1 MPQNNTQRIVS
12 RQAVDYT
19 LLRAL
24 LAEAAD
30 SAAMNMPWYEKARL
44 ALKRK
49 GIRYIDLAAVLG
61 CTEGAVGH
69 YLRGRREPT
78 VETLR
83 IIAEQAG
90 LSLSEMVGDDPR
102 FIADTDEKQL
112 VDLFRGLAP
121 EKRASLLSLIKA
133 LQD

>member
-1 MPQNNTQRIVS
+1 MSGNNTQRTVS
-12 RQAVDYT
+12 GQESGYT

-24 LAEAAD
+24 AGNAAVFQT
-30 SAAMNMPWYEKARL
+30 MTPWYEKARL
-44 ALKRK
+44 ALKAK
-49 GIRYIDLAAVLG
+49 GIRYLDLAAVLG

-78 VETLR
+78 VDTLR

-102 FIADTDEKQL
+102 FIADPDEKRL
-112 VDLFRGLAP
+112 IDTFRGLSD
-121 EKRASLLSLIKA
+121 EQRRSLLVMVKA
-133 LQD
+133 LKD

>member
-1 MPQNNTQRIVS
+1 
-12 RQAVDYT
+12 

-24 LAEAAD
+24 AGDPAAFPT
-30 SAAMNMPWYEKARL
+30 MTPWYEKARL
-44 ALKRK
+44 ALKAK

-83 IIAEQAG
+83 TIAEQAG

-102 FIADTDEKQL
+102 FIGDADEKQL
-112 VDLFRGLAP
+112 IDIYRKLGD
-121 EKRASLLSLIKA
+121 EKRRNLLALIKA
-133 LQD
+133 LKD

>member
-1 MPQNNTQRIVS
+1 MLENHTQRIVP
-12 RQAVDYT
+12 RQGPRYT

-24 LAEAAD
+24 VVAA
-30 SAAMNMPWYEKARL
+30 SESRVMTPWYEKARL
-44 ALKRK
+44 AIKAK
-49 GIRYIDLAAVLG
+49 GIRYIDIAAVLG

-90 LSLSEMVGDDPR
+90 LSLSDMVGDDPR
-102 FIADTDEKQL
+102 FIADADEKSL
-112 VDLFRGLAP
+112 IDAFRKLDA
-121 EKRASLLSLIKA
+121 EKRHSLLTLAKA
-133 LQD
+133 LKN